1 MNILEVMADPE
12 LFGKQFKPGVLLDTW
27 KPWRAFLT
35 ALFALPMDEETLE
48 LFRAHTGRTDA
59 SARAFNEAFV
69 IVGRRGGKSII
80 AAAVAVF
87 LACFKNYSD
96 VLAPGEVGVLMVI
109 ASDRRQARTIMGYIR
124 ALIAGNVL
132 LAQMIVAETKESI
145 TLNNCVVIEIHTC
158 SYSTTRGYT
167 LIGVIADEVAFWST
181 EDSANPDVEVLNA
194 LRPGLATTNGL
205 LLAISSPYSRRGELW
220 RNYRLHF
227 GKDSDVLVWKGSSR
241 EMNPSLSRAVVAA
254 AYQRDPQS
262 AKSEYGAEFRD
273 DVSGF
278 LSHEMIEACVQTGR
292 HELSPIEGVDYF
304 AFCDPSGG
312 QSDSFT
318 LAIGHQEKGKG
329 VLDVLREV
337 KAPFSPEVVVEEFA
351 DGLKRYKVFE
361 IEGDRYAGEWPRSNL
376 RSEGLAT
383 AQRKTTRV
391 RFFWKCCRCS

>member
-1 MNILEVMADPE
+1 ILEVMADPE

-59 SARAFNEAFV
+59 SERAFNEAFV

-167 LIGVIADEVAFWST
+167 LIGVVADEVAFWST

-227 GKDSDVLVWKGSSR
+227 GKDSDVL
-241 EMNPSLSRAVVAA
+241 
-254 AYQRDPQS
+254 
-262 AKSEYGAEFRD
+262 
-273 DVSGF
+273 
-278 LSHEMIEACVQTGR
+278 
-292 HELSPIEGVDYF
+292 
-304 AFCDPSGG
+304 
-312 QSDSFT
+312 
-318 LAIGHQEKGKG
+318 
-329 VLDVLREV
+329 
-337 KAPFSPEVVVEEFA
+337 
-351 DGLKRYKVFE
+351 
-361 IEGDRYAGEWPRSNL
+361 
-376 RSEGLAT
+376 
-383 AQRKTTRV
+383 
-391 RFFWKCCRCS
+391 